1 MLGGAPGGRAA
12 EGSAP
17 RLGALALARGARAR
31 PRGAADPRWTPRPGG
46 GGADLGHGVSAV
58 PGANRSGALAR
69 SRVRRRPP
77 AQPLRCA
84 PPAAK
89 RPGPAI
95 ALRRNDS
102 SETSVPGAGPRP
114 GHAHHKGGHHAS
126 SGSIRSKPRPLRP
139 SGLAT
144 PRSTR
149 ESRGPA
155 HTQCHAPT
163 DSERP
168 WPRPAWLSGRS
179 RTRPQPAQSPRRHA
193 PVAEATPLPALGEDK
208 APPPAGPPQRAWP
221 RPRPAGHRFE
231 SPVRAAGRVGL
242 GSLAE
247 PQISV
252 LGEIYM

>member
-89 RPGPAI
+89 RPGPAT

-102 SETSVPGAGPRP
+102 SETSVPGAGPLR
-114 GHAHHKGGHHAS
+114 GHAHVPPQGQM
-126 SGSIRSKPRPLRP
+126 PRPARLKKVK
-139 SGLAT
+139 AT
-144 PRSTR
+144 PTPPRSAR

-155 HTQCHAPT
+155 RTQCHAPT
-163 DSERP
+163 R
-168 WPRPAWLSGRS
+168 LSGRS
-179 RTRPQPAQSPRRHA
+179 RPRPQTDQSPSHALQLPGRSRPRPRRPA
-193 PVAEATPLPALGEDK
+193 PVADATPPPGLPARG
-208 APPPAGPPQRAWP
+208 
-221 RPRPAGHRFE
+221 
-231 SPVRAAGRVGL
+231 
-242 GSLAE
+242 
-247 PQISV
+247 
-252 LGEIYM
+252 